1 MHKPKTLLN
10 KTEQAAISTVA
21 DLLNHYR
28 GTGKARVAAHDLRVL
43 LGPDAIA
50 QLTEDRN

>member
-1 MHKPKTLLN
+1 MRKPATLLN

-21 DLLNHYR
+21 DLLNHYK
-28 GTGKARVAAHDLRVL
+28 GTNKAYVAAHDLRLL

-50 QLTEDRN
+50 QLTENRN

>member
-1 MHKPKTLLN
+1 MNKPTLLN
-10 KTEQAAISTVA
+10 KTEQAAIYKVA
-21 DLLNHYR
+21 DLLNHYK

-50 QLTEDRN
+50 QLTEGVTE

>member
-1 MHKPKTLLN
+1 MRQATTLLN

-21 DLLNHYR
+21 DLLNHYK
-28 GTGKARVAAHDLRVL
+28 GTNKAYVAAHDLRLL